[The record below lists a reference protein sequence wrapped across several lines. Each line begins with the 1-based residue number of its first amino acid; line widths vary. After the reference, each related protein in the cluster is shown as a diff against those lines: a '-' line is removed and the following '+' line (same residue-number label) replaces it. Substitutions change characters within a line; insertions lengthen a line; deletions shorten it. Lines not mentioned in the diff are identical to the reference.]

1 LHTQHHREG
10 TEESP
15 LVLPFPFLAYHPPLH
30 PLISELKRLISSCKN
45 GRGRER
51 AAMEEQER
59 LSRALRKNDKL
70 LLDIG
75 QERKRVLFYLMILV
89 S

>member
-1 LHTQHHREG
+1 M
-10 TEESP
+10 EESP
-15 LVLPFPFLAYHPPLH
+15 LVLLFPFLAYHPPLH
-30 PLISELKRLISSCKN
+30 PLISKLNRLISSCKN

-51 AAMEEQER
+51 AAMKEQER

>member
-1 LHTQHHREG
+1 
-10 TEESP
+10 
-15 LVLPFPFLAYHPPLH
+15 
-30 PLISELKRLISSCKN
+30 
-45 GRGRER
+45 
-51 AAMEEQER
+51 MEEQER

-70 LLDIG
+70 PLDIG

>member
-1 LHTQHHREG
+1 M
-10 TEESP
+10 
-15 LVLPFPFLAYHPPLH
+15 
-30 PLISELKRLISSCKN
+30 K
-45 GRGRER
+45 
-51 AAMEEQER
+51 EQER